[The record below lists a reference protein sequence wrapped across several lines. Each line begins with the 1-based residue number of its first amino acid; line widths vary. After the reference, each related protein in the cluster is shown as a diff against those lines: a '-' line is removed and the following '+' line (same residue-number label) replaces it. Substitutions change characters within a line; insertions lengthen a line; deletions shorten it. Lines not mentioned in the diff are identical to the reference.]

1 MKNRRVKGYL
11 IFGLVTVLLLL
22 ISLAVQAAVNPNGTI
37 WTFLPQIRR
46 SSPSR
51 YTISG
56 QVLSPDNIPIAG
68 VTIQTDEGQT
78 SVTDET
84 GRYTLNGL
92 NGDTYTLN
100 PELGEAAFSPAAVS
114 VVVPPSVEQL
124 DFTAYLACNE
134 AIVNG
139 GFESSTGWVI
149 PVTEYSA
156 GYTTLEAYSGT
167 RSMRTGITNPSDN
180 RYSYSDAE
188 QMVSIP
194 AGTDSAVLTFWVLPQ
209 SGEVLSGG
217 PPPRPDRNYIQGETV
232 LSGDVQYVLLLD
244 QYGTWIDTLFW
255 ELSDSDWVRYEFDLT
270 EYAGRTIQVVFGT
283 YNDGYGGISALFA
296 DEVSFQL
303 CDTITPLPT
312 ATLPPGGC
320 SNLIGNPSFE
330 YLGVW
335 EIPITEY
342 SANYSTTQA
351 HTGSQSM
358 RSGIVNPLD
367 NRYSYSDFRQL
378 VTVPT
383 GLTQV
388 PLNFWLYS
396 LSGEVLAG
404 ETAERAVLPDSTP
417 TERPFT
423 ETVLSSDLQYVL
435 ILDRYQNWIDTLVW
449 QRSDQ
454 GAWEDYTFDLVRYA
468 GQTIYL
474 QFGVYNDGWSGI
486 TAMYVDDVSLDNCLV
501 TATPV
506 FSPTITRTP
515 TTTPTRTPT
524 RTPTLTA
531 TSTPTRTPTP
541 SPTTTPTRTTTFTP
555 TITLTPGP
563 CTELLV
569 NTNFESTSG
578 WFIPLTEYSAAYSLA
593 QYHSP
598 WHSMRTGIT
607 DPLDNTY
614 SYSDF
619 SQLVS
624 LPLNNDTYTLGM
636 WLYPLSGE
644 VLSGESLASGLLP
657 DSTPSGRP
665 FRETVLSNDVQYL
678 LILDRYGYWID
689 TLIWTL
695 SDTATWTYYQV
706 NLDAYAGW
714 TITLQFGTYNDG
726 YDGISAMYVDDVTLQ
741 QCP

>member
-1 MKNRRVKGYL
+1 
-11 IFGLVTVLLLL
+11 
-22 ISLAVQAAVNPNGTI
+22 
-37 WTFLPQIRR
+37 
-46 SSPSR
+46 
-51 YTISG
+51 
-56 QVLSPDNIPIAG
+56 
-68 VTIQTDEGQT
+68 VTILTDEGQT
-78 SVTDET
+78 TVTDEE
-84 GRYTLNGL
+84 GHYTLTGL
-92 NGDTYTLN
+92 TGDVYTLS
-100 PELGEAAFSPAAVS
+100 PHLGEAAFSPASAS
-114 VVVPPSVEQL
+114 VVVPPSVAQL
-124 DFTAYLACNE
+124 DFTAYLACSE
-134 AIVNG
+134 AIING
-139 GFESSTGWVI
+139 GFENSTGWVI

-156 GYTTLEAYSGT
+156 GYTTLKAYSGT
-167 RSMRTGITNPSDN
+167 RSMRTGITNPLDN
-180 RYSYSDAE
+180 RYSYSDAK
-188 QMVSIP
+188 QTVSVP

-217 PPPRPDRNYIQGETV
+217 PPPRPDRNYIQGETT
-232 LSGDVQYVLLLD
+232 LSGDVQYVLILD

-255 ELSDSDWVRYEFDLT
+255 ELSDSNWVRYEFDLT

-303 CDTITPLPT
+303 CDSLIAPT
-312 ATLPPGGC
+312 ATPPPGGC
-320 SNLIGNPSFE
+320 NLVGNPSFE
-330 YLGVW
+330 YIGAW

-342 SANYSTTQA
+342 SVNYATAQA
-351 HTGSQSM
+351 HSGSQSM

-378 VTVPT
+378 VTVPS
-383 GLTQV
+383 GLAHV
-388 PLNFWLYS
+388 PLTFWLYS

-404 ETAERAVLPDSTP
+404 ESAERAALPDGTP
-417 TERPFT
+417 TGRPFP
-423 ETVLSSDLQYVL
+423 ETVLSGDLQYVL

-454 GAWEDYTFDLVRYA
+454 GAWEDFTFDLVRYA
-468 GQTIYL
+468 GQTIYI

-486 TAMYVDDVSLDNCLV
+486 TAMYVDDVSLENCLATSTPV
-501 TATPV
+501 LSPTVTRTAT
-506 FSPTITRTP
+506 ITA
-515 TTTPTRTPT
+515 TRTPT
-524 RTPTLTA
+524 RTATPTPTV
-531 TSTPTRTPTP
+531 TPTRTPTP
-541 SPTTTPTRTTTFTP
+541 TP

-563 CTELLV
+563 CTQMLV
-569 NTNFESTSG
+569 NPYFEATNG
-578 WFIPLTEYSAAYSLA
+578 WFIPLTEYSAGYSMA

-607 DPLDNTY
+607 NPLENRY

-619 SQLVS
+619 SQVVS
-624 LPLNNDTYTLGM
+624 LPLNSNTYTLGM

-644 VLSGESLASGLLP
+644 VLTGETLASDLLP

-665 FRETVLSNDVQYL
+665 FQETVLSNDVQYL

-689 TLIWTL
+689 TLVWML
-695 SDTATWTYYQV
+695 SDTSNWSYHEF

-726 YDGISAMYVDDVTLQ
+726 YDGTSAMYVDDVTLQ

>member
-1 MKNRRVKGYL
+1 
-11 IFGLVTVLLLL
+11 
-22 ISLAVQAAVNPNGTI
+22 
-37 WTFLPQIRR
+37 
-46 SSPSR
+46 
-51 YTISG
+51 
-56 QVLSPDNIPIAG
+56 
-68 VTIQTDEGQT
+68 
-78 SVTDET
+78 
-84 GRYTLNGL
+84 
-92 NGDTYTLN
+92 
-100 PELGEAAFSPAAVS
+100 
-114 VVVPPSVEQL
+114 
-124 DFTAYLACNE
+124 
-134 AIVNG
+134 
-139 GFESSTGWVI
+139 VI

-156 GYTTLEAYSGT
+156 GYTTLEAYSGS
-167 RSMRTGITNPSDN
+167 RSMRTGITNPIYN
-180 RYSYSDAE
+180 RYSYSDAK
-188 QMVSIP
+188 QTISIP
-194 AGTDSAVLTFWVLPQ
+194 SGTDSAVLTFWVLPQ

-217 PPPRPDRNYIQGETV
+217 PPPRPDRNYVLGETI

-255 ELSDSDWVRYEFDLT
+255 ELSDHDWARYEFNLT

-330 YLGVW
+330 YSGVW

-342 SANYSTTQA
+342 SANYATAQA
-351 HTGSQSM
+351 HSGSQSM
-358 RSGIVNPLD
+358 RSGIVNLLD

-378 VTVPT
+378 VSVPT
-383 GLTQV
+383 GLAHV
-388 PLNFWLYS
+388 PLTFWLYS

-404 ETAERAVLPDSTP
+404 ESIDRAALPDATP
-417 TERPFT
+417 TGRPFT
-423 ETVLSSDLQYVL
+423 ETTLSGDLQYVL

-454 GAWEDYTFDLVRYA
+454 GAWEDYPFDLVRYA

-474 QFGVYNDGWSGI
+474 QFGVYNDGWNGI
-486 TAMYVDDVSLDNCLV
+486 TAMYVDDVSLENCL
-501 TATPV
+501 A
-506 FSPTITRTP
+506 TP
-515 TTTPTRTPT
+515 TTAFTPTVT
-524 RTPTLTA
+524 RTATVTA
-531 TSTPTRTPTP
+531 TSTPTRTVTPTA
-541 SPTTTPTRTTTFTP
+541 TITPTRTITLTP
-555 TITLTPGP
+555 TITMTPGP

-607 DPLDNTY
+607 NPLDNRY

-624 LPLNNDTYTLGM
+624 LPLTSDTYTLGM

-644 VLSGESLASGLLP
+644 VLSGGTLSSDQLP
-657 DSTPSGRP
+657 DATPSRRP
-665 FRETVLSNDVQYL
+665 FRETVLSNDIQYL
-678 LILDRYGYWID
+678 LILDRDGYWIN

-695 SDTATWTYYQV
+695 SDRAAWTYYQF
-706 NLDAYAGW
+706 NLNEYAGW

-741 QCP
+741 RCP

>member
-1 MKNRRVKGYL
+1 M
-11 IFGLVTVLLLL
+11 VLLLL
-22 ISLAVQAAVNPNGTI
+22 VSLVVQAAVNPDGTI
-37 WTFLPQIRR
+37 WIFLPHIQRDA
-46 SSPSR
+46 PSK

-56 QVLSPDNIPIAG
+56 QVVSPENIPIAG
-68 VTIQTDEGQT
+68 VTIRTDEGQ
-78 SVTDET
+78 SAVTDES
-84 GRYTLNGL
+84 GRYTLDGL
-92 NGDTYTLN
+92 RSDVYTLS
-100 PELGEAAFSPAAVS
+100 PELGQAVFSPESSS
-114 VVVPPSVEQL
+114 VVVPPSLTEL
-124 DFTAYLACNE
+124 DFTAFMACSE

-139 GFESSTGWVI
+139 GFETNDGWVI

-156 GYTTLEAYSGT
+156 GYTTLEAYSGS
-167 RSMRTGITNPSDN
+167 RSMRTGITNPIYN
-180 RYSYSDAE
+180 RYSYSDAK
-188 QMVSIP
+188 QTISIP

-209 SGEVLSGG
+209 SAEVLSGS
-217 PPPRPDRNYIQGETV
+217 PPPRPDRNYVLGETT

-255 ELSDSDWVRYEFDLT
+255 ELSDHDWARYEFNLI

-296 DEVSFQL
+296 DDVSFQL

-330 YLGVW
+330 SLGIW
-335 EIPITEY
+335 EIPVTEY
-342 SANYSTTQA
+342 SANYATAQA
-351 HTGSQSM
+351 HSGNQSM
-358 RSGIVNPLD
+358 RSGIVNSLD

-378 VTVPT
+378 VSVPA
-383 GLTQV
+383 GLAHV
-388 PLNFWLYS
+388 PLTFWLYS

-404 ETAERAVLPDSTP
+404 ESIDRAALPDATP
-417 TERPFT
+417 TGRPFT
-423 ETVLSSDLQYVL
+423 ETTLSGDLQYVL

-486 TAMYVDDVSLDNCLV
+486 TAMYVDDVSLENCLA
-501 TATPV
+501 TATAV
-506 FSPTITRTP
+506 LTSTATRTA
-515 TTTPTRTPT
+515 TV
-524 RTPTLTA
+524 TA
-531 TSTPTRTPTP
+531 TSTPTRTATPTA
-541 SPTTTPTRTTTFTP
+541 TITPTRTVTLTP

-563 CTELLV
+563 CTELLI
-569 NTNFESTSG
+569 NTNFESNSG
-578 WFIPLTEYSAAYSLA
+578 WFIPLTEYSAGYSLA

-607 DPLDNTY
+607 NPLDNRY

-619 SQLVS
+619 SQTVS
-624 LPLNNDTYTLGM
+624 LPLNNDTYTLGI

-644 VLSGESLASGLLP
+644 VLSGGALSSDQLP
-657 DSTPSGRP
+657 DATPSGRP

-678 LILDRYGYWID
+678 LILDRDGYWID

-695 SDTATWTYYQV
+695 SDSAAWTNYQF
-706 NLDAYAGW
+706 NLDEYAGR

-726 YDGISAMYVDDVTLQ
+726 YDGISAMYVDDVTLT